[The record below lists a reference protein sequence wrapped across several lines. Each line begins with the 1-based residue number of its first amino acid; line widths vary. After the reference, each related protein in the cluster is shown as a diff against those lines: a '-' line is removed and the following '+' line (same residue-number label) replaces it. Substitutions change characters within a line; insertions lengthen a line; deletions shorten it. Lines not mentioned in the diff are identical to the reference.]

1 MKKKIPLLTIL
12 ASLTLVS
19 CGGQTS
25 ESIPQSEPSNNL
37 SSEISSDLVKEDLL
51 IIADDQ
57 GKTDY
62 KFVFGEVSDDMLYYL
77 EEYIYK
83 YIDEKQID
91 IVGSPTTSSIGE
103 KEILL
108 GLTNRQ
114 ESVDLYNSIM
124 PSTYAIKEV
133 NGKIVVSAHDEAHLK
148 KGLEKLYEVIEKND
162 GSNWSIEKG
171 YAFYGDEFMNTYVP
185 KLANTDGKFDGS
197 YYCEDETLQIGY
209 KDATLNDFNN
219 YCTLLE
225 SNGYVKQF
233 NNQIANSMFATYT
246 NDVAL
251 VNVSY
256 YPEKERVHV
265 LYEPKGYLP
274 TQQAF
279 NNKVIDASFTQIGR
293 RGSSQ
298 SSSGL
303 SLTVQLE
310 DGSYIMIDGGPV
322 DASDEIKL
330 LDFLKNNNPNGGKPK
345 VKWMFTHAHHDHMN
359 LAVSFLNKY
368 YDEIDLEM
376 FAFNFPDF
384 DSLVITQEPVD
395 RIEKSKS
402 LIKEFYEVYNA
413 HYKDVPIYKF
423 HTGDKLQLAGCEI
436 EFLITHETFWPND
449 FPWINHT
456 SSAFTVTIDNK
467 KMMVLGDCEQTE
479 CQWMEEVYKEE
490 LKSDILQVTHHGL
503 NGGSLLM
510 YQYVDPDICFWAIDK
525 ERYETSPWCLGQN
538 GCDFNVWIRNDKI
551 KDRDHYHASE
561 TTTLYVKDL

>member
-1 MKKKIPLLTIL
+1 
-12 ASLTLVS
+12 
-19 CGGQTS
+19 
-25 ESIPQSEPSNNL
+25 
-37 SSEISSDLVKEDLL
+37 
-51 IIADDQ
+51 
-57 GKTDY
+57 
-62 KFVFGEVSDDMLYYL
+62 MLYYL

-83 YIDEKQID
+83 YIDEKNID
-91 IVGSPTTSSIGE
+91 IVGSPSSSNVSE

-114 ESVDLYNSIM
+114 ESIDLYNCIM
-124 PSTYAIKEV
+124 PSTYAIKEI

-185 KLANTDGKFDGS
+185 KLTNTDGKFDGS
-197 YYCEDETLQIGY
+197 YYCEDETQEIGY
-209 KDATLNDFNN
+209 KKATLNDFNN
-219 YCTLLE
+219 YCLLLE
-225 SNGYVKQF
+225 GNGYTKQF

-256 YPEKERVHV
+256 YPEKERLHV
-265 LYEPKGYLP
+265 LYEPKGYIP
-274 TQQAF
+274 TQQSF

-293 RGSSQ
+293 SGASQ

-310 DGSYIMIDGGPV
+310 DGSYIMIDGGPL
-322 DASDEIKL
+322 DSNDEMKL
-330 LDFLKNNNPNGGKPK
+330 LNFLKDNNPNEGKPK
-345 VKWMFTHAHHDHMN
+345 VTWIFTHAHHDHMN

-368 YDEIDLEM
+368 YDEIDVTM

-384 DSLVITQEPVD
+384 ESLVITQEPVD

-402 LIKEFYEVYNA
+402 LIKEFNEVYNA
-413 HYKDVPIYKF
+413 HYKDVLIYKF

-525 ERYETSPWCLGQN
+525 NRYETNSYCLGQH
-538 GCDFNVWIRNDKI
+538 GCDFNIWIRNDKI
-551 KDRDHYHASE
+551 IDRDHYHASE
-561 TTTLYVKDL
+561 TTTLKVKDL